1 MKIKG
6 VIEDLR
12 KKKKIKKKITII
24 KIYPEIAL
32 ELLQAMWAQFS
43 FR

>member
-1 MKIKG
+1 MKIKE
-6 VIEDLR
+6 VIEDFKKR
-12 KKKKIKKKITII
+12 KKLKKIIII

-32 ELLQAMWAQFS
+32 ELLQALWAQFS